1 MPKINLLSQETAELI
16 AAGEVVERPASVVK
30 ELVENSIDAG
40 ARHITV
46 EIQRGGILY
55 IRVTD
60 DGCGID
66 SNDVPLAFLRHA
78 TSKIKSGDD
87 LYSIATLGFRGE
99 ALAATSAVSRIE
111 MLTKTADAEY
121 GTRYL
126 IEGGV
131 EVKLEE
137 CGCADGTTI
146 IIRDIF
152 FNTPARMKFLKKDVS
167 EGNAVAGVI
176 ERAALSHPEIAF
188 KFIREG
194 KQVMS
199 SVGDG
204 KLSSAI
210 YSVLG
215 RDFSKGLIPVSGG
228 NDIIKVDGFTCKPVM
243 CRQSRAGQY
252 IFLNGRL
259 VKSGTVVAATEQAY
273 KNQSMVGKFP
283 AFVLNVTVPFSMVDV
298 NVHPAKTEVRF
309 ADERKVFEAVHYA
322 VKSAVS
328 AGDTRPVIDMSVAKR
343 RADNFTR
350 MTAEEYKTIPLEEKT
365 TVAERAYLSAGSAAR
380 LRDDSLP
387 YFARQDVKDYIA
399 KKNAELKSDKTDNF
413 SEKCGKSVDV
423 NITCDVPDENNT
435 DEKTISFASAEKSVQ
450 PQVNAEKIE
459 EKTIAP
465 TEKSETEPRYIGEAF
480 ATYIVVEIGDSIFLI
495 DKHAAHER
503 IIYNDMKGKR
513 TVQTQAL
520 LSPVT
525 VKLGSDEYTAVLD
538 NILLFEDAGFEIE
551 DFGNG
556 TVIVRALPATL
567 LSDDVTFV
575 VTEAASNLCE
585 RGSLEIEK
593 LDHIYHTVACKAAMK
608 AGYRTS
614 PQELTLLAKRVLSDR
629 EVMYCP
635 HGRPVAFEIKKHDL
649 EKQFGRIQ

>member
-1 MPKINLLSQETAELI
+1 MPKINLLSQEIAELI

-40 ARHITV
+40 SRHITV

-66 SNDVPLAFLRHA
+66 SKDVPLAFLRHA
-78 TSKIKSGDD
+78 TSKINKSDD

-99 ALAATSAVSRIE
+99 ALAATAAVSRIE
-111 MLTKTADAEY
+111 MLTKTIDAEY
-121 GTRYL
+121 GTRYV

-131 EVKLEE
+131 EVILEE
-137 CGCADGTTI
+137 CGCSDGTTI

-167 EGNAVAGVI
+167 EGNAVASVI

-188 KFIREG
+188 RFIREG
-194 KQVMS
+194 KQVLS
-199 SVGDG
+199 SAGDG

-215 RDFSKGLIPVSGG
+215 RDFSKGLLPVSGG
-228 NDIIKVDGFTCKPVM
+228 TDHIKVEGFTCKPVM

-252 IFLNGRL
+252 VFLNGRL
-259 VKSGTVVAATEQAY
+259 VKSGTVTAAVEQAY

-283 AFVLNVTVPFSMVDV
+283 AFVLNVSVPFDMVDV

-322 VKSAVS
+322 VKNAISV
-328 AGDTRPVIDMSVAKR
+328 GDTRPVIDMSAAKK

-350 MTAEEYKTIPLEEKT
+350 MSSEEYRTIPINEKN
-365 TVAERAYLSAGSAAR
+365 TVAERAYSINVGNRLEDSGAVDYSAQSSKIYVPKNDVSSYR
-380 LRDDSLP
+380 TIEKNETFDLPKKTIDIDITRDSSFDNTP
-387 YFARQDVKDYIA
+387 KNEEVKPIIKEEIPNSYKVLDI
-399 KKNAELKSDKTDNF
+399 KEETQ
-413 SEKCGKSVDV
+413 V
-423 NITCDVPDENNT
+423 VPKNT
-435 DEKTISFASAEKSVQ
+435 D
-450 PQVNAEKIE
+450 IE
-459 EKTIAP
+459 I
-465 TEKSETEPRYIGEAF
+465 RYIGEAF
-480 ATYIVVEIGDSIFLI
+480 STYIVVEKDDSIFLI

-503 IIYNDMKGKR
+503 IIYNDMKDKR
-513 TVQTQAL
+513 VVETQVL
-520 LSPVT
+520 LSAVT
-525 VKLGSDEYTAVLD
+525 VKLGSDEYSAVLD
-538 NILLFEDAGFEIE
+538 NIPLFEEVGFEVE
-551 DFGNG
+551 DFGNS
-556 TVIVRALPATL
+556 TVIVRAVPATL
-567 LSDDVTFV
+567 VCDDVFSV
-575 VTEAASNLCE
+575 VTEAASSLCE

-593 LDHIYHTVACKAAMK
+593 LDRLYHTVACKAAVK
-608 AGYRTS
+608 AGNKS
-614 PQELTLLAKRVLSDR
+614 ASQELIVLAKRVLSDR

-635 HGRPVAFEIKKHDL
+635 HGRPVAFEIKKRDL

>member
-1 MPKINLLSQETAELI
+1 MPKINLLSQEIAELI

-66 SNDVPLAFLRHA
+66 GKDVPLAFLRHA
-78 TSKIKSGDD
+78 TSKINNTDD

-99 ALAATSAVSRIE
+99 ALAATAAVSRIE
-111 MLTKTADAEY
+111 MLTKTADVDY

-131 EVKLEE
+131 EVLLED
-137 CGCADGTTI
+137 CGCPDGTTI

-194 KQVMS
+194 KQVLS
-199 SVGDG
+199 SAGDG

-215 RDFSKGLIPVSGG
+215 RDFSKGLLSVSGG
-228 NDIIKVDGFTCKPVM
+228 SESIKVDGFTCKPVM

-259 VKSGTVVAATEQAY
+259 VKSGTVIAAVEQAY
-273 KNQSMVGKFP
+273 RNQSMVGKFP
-283 AFVLNVTVPFSMVDV
+283 AFVLNVMVPYDMVDV

-322 VKSAVS
+322 VKSSISV
-328 AGDTRPVIDMSVAKR
+328 GDTRPVIDMTATQK

-350 MTAEEYKTIPLEEKT
+350 MSVEEYRNIPIEEKK
-365 TVAERAYLSAGSAAR
+365 TVVEQAYFVGKAGGR
-380 LRDDSLP
+380 LHDVDTP
-387 YFARQDVKDYIA
+387 YFMQQDVKNYIS
-399 KKNAELKSDKTDNF
+399 KQEVSTIKPEKAETPVFNENK
-413 SEKCGKSVDV
+413 VDV
-423 NITCDVPDENNT
+423 NISYDV
-435 DEKTISFASAEKSVQ
+435 
-450 PQVNAEKIE
+450 IE
-459 EKTIAP
+459 EKNPAP
-465 TEKSETEPRYIGEAF
+465 ENDVQKPPVNDMLSLNSKSKNDDTVVCEIDNEIELRYIGEAF
-480 ATYIVVEIGDSIFLI
+480 STYIVVEKDDSIFLI

-503 IIYNDMKGKR
+503 IIYNDMKDKR
-513 TVQTQAL
+513 TVHTQAL
-520 LSPVT
+520 LTPVT
-525 VKLGSDEYTAVLD
+525 VRLGSDEYSAVLE
-538 NILLFEDAGFEIE
+538 NITLFEDAGFEIE
-551 DFGNG
+551 DFGNA
-556 TVIVRALPATL
+556 TVIVRAVPATL
-567 LSDDVTFV
+567 VSDDVESV

-585 RGSLEIEK
+585 RGNLEIEK
-593 LDHIYHTVACKAAMK
+593 LDHLYHTVACKAAIK
-608 AGYRTS
+608 AGNKTT
-614 PQELTLLAKRVLSDR
+614 PQELIILAKRVLSDR
-629 EVMYCP
+629 NVMYCP
-635 HGRPVAFEIKKHDL
+635 HGRPVAFEIKKRDL